1 MLSLAFMLRCFR
13 RGVCDVL
20 QESRHRVGRRRSM
33 LTGQAAGLKLAAGLV
48 FDHACQRGS
57 LFLSNLCRVGR
68 SRMSRCNWL
77 YLGRCRMANAPTSR
91 SSPAMPIRHRL
102 AGLIAVAGRAGV
114 LASSG
119 IRGKKSGEQT
129 NPLICQLPR
138 YDSASLLRWFSA
150 RSLSGRSG
158 HSAHLDRCSSRP
170 CRWRSP
176 CAFRGRPESHRRYRV
191 KLSGGTCLFQFL
203 RYPMNFTC
211 WTTR

>member
-1 MLSLAFMLRCFR
+1 MARRLVLSLPPGWFR
-13 RGVCDVL
+13 SCLPAWQFVFVKSLPRWQVSDESL
-20 QESRHRVGRRRSM
+20 Q
-33 LTGQAAGLKLAAGLV
+33 LA
-48 FDHACQRGS
+48 D
-57 LFLSNLCRVGR
+57 
-68 SRMSRCNWL
+68 
-77 YLGRCRMANAPTSR
+77 LGRCRMANAPTSR

-138 YDSASLLRWFSA
+138 YDSASSLRWFSA
-150 RSLSGRSG
+150 RLLSGRFG

-170 CRWRSP
+170 CRWGSP
-176 CAFRGRPESHRRYRV
+176 CAFRGRPESDRRYRV